1 MWLPEDL
8 EAVLLWGEHESTL
21 CAGCGHPAHE
31 SMSPDMEGGYEVHA
45 VACHACAVRESKATD
60 FKDVQGVKLAV
71 KPTPEAQ
78 AYLSTLREET

>member
-1 MWLPEDL
+1 
-8 EAVLLWGEHESTL
+8 
-21 CAGCGHPAHE
+21 
-31 SMSPDMEGGYEVHA
+31 MEGGYEVHA

-60 FKDVQGVKLAV
+60 FKDAHGVKLAV